1 MDPLEALILGIV
13 QGLTEW
19 LPVSSSGHLV
29 IAQELLGMAADEN
42 LVFDLVVHLGTIFA
56 VIAYFRKELWRIVVS
71 MVTSKERRG
80 EQENALRKLG
90 FLLLLGSVPAAIAG
104 VLLTDYVEEIFD
116 ITLVGAALIAN
127 AALLFAAE
135 KVGSRGTK
143 KSAGTLDAL
152 VIGTFQAVS
161 IMPGI
166 SRSGSTISGG
176 MFRGLERETA
186 AVFAFLLSVPI
197 LLAAFAY
204 GAVTLENFDL
214 DLLSSAIGAAAAFL
228 TGIASIGY
236 LLRAVRAG
244 KLWVFSVY
252 CLVLGAAVVALT
264 I

>member
-1 MDPLEALILGIV
+1 MDPLEALVLGIV

-29 IAQELLGMAADEN
+29 IAQEILGLEADEN
-42 LVFDLVVHLGTIFA
+42 LLFDLVVHLGTILA
-56 VIAYFRKELWRIVVS
+56 VCVFFRNELWRILAA
-71 MVTSKERRG
+71 MVTSKAKRG
-80 EQENALRKLG
+80 EKENALRKLG
-90 FLLLLGSVPAAIAG
+90 SLLLLGTVPAAIAG
-104 VLLTDYVEEIFD
+104 VLLTDYVEDIFD
-116 ITLVGAALIAN
+116 VTLVGFALMAN

-135 KVGSRGTK
+135 RFGSKGVK
-143 KSAGTLDAL
+143 KSAGTLDSL

-176 MFRGLERETA
+176 MLRGLEKEIA

-204 GAVTLENFDL
+204 GLVTLDSFEL
-214 DLLSSAIGAAAAFL
+214 DLVAAMIGAGVAFV

-236 LLRAVRAG
+236 LLKAVKAG
-244 KLWVFSVY
+244 KLWMFSVY
-252 CLVLGAAVVALT
+252 CLVVGAAVVALT